1 MVLGHSYG
9 QDKADQGEAAL
20 ADLARH
26 PATAQHIAFK
36 MARHFVADDPPPA
49 LVNKLAYTFGQTDGD
64 LKAVALALADAP
76 EAWAEKQ
83 IKMRSPY
90 EFLIGAGRIVGRMP
104 DDPVSFLG
112 ALGVLGMPLW
122 GAPGPNGYPDVAAAW
137 ASPEGL
143 KVRLELCARIAGRW
157 RDPPNPLDLLDQ
169 IAGTAASAETR
180 AAIARAESK
189 QQGIALL
196 LMSPEVQRR

>member
-1 MVLGHSYG
+1 
-9 QDKADQGEAAL
+9 
-20 ADLARH
+20 
-26 PATAQHIAFK
+26 
-36 MARHFVADDPPPA
+36 VADEPPP
-49 LVNKLAYTFGQTDGD
+49 LVVEKLANTFRESDGD
-64 LKAVALALADAP
+64 LKTLAIALVDAP
-76 EAWAEKQ
+76 EAWSASSSKV
-83 IKMRSPY
+83 RSPQG
-90 EFLIGAGRIVGRMP
+90 FLYAAGRIVGRMP
-104 DDPVSFLG
+104 DDPGPFLG
-112 ALGVLGMPLW
+112 ALNILGMPLW

-169 IAGTAASAETR
+169 IAGTAASADTR